1 VYKRK
6 WTEYVAVK
14 LKIKA
19 AGLSETSEQT
29 YYPARVEDPEDY

>member
-1 VYKRK
+1 VFKRK
-6 WTEYVAVK
+6 CIEYVAAK
-14 LKIKA
+14 LKIKT